1 MEVSMATVLAMGAL
15 TPFASPVLLSRLLER
30 PEAAREEGGARGGGG
45 GGGAKAHLSR
55 RDSSGGARG
64 RQDGGFVGRVVVLF
78 MVFACCVA
86 FVCVMLRDFAPEKGS
101 CQEWVGSILAYI
113 GVFAGSAMVCFVAA
127 PNLLNFVTR
136 GIHGGGEGRNH

>member
-1 MEVSMATVLAMGAL
+1 MADI
-15 TPFASPVLLSRLLER
+15 
-30 PEAAREEGGARGGGG
+30 EAALPPPPPQQAPPKPPRWASAAAALRGVPNVLVYSYVTAMWGGARGGGG

-113 GVFAGSAMVCFVAA
+113 GVFAGSAMMA
-127 PNLLNFVTR
+127 
-136 GIHGGGEGRNH
+136 

>member
-1 MEVSMATVLAMGAL
+1 MATVLAMGAL

-30 PEAAREEGGARGGGG
+30 PEAAREE
-45 GGGAKAHLSR
+45 
-55 RDSSGGARG
+55 
-64 RQDGGFVGRVVVLF
+64 VGH
-78 MVFACCVA
+78 
-86 FVCVMLRDFAPEKGS
+86 FAPEKGS

>member
-1 MEVSMATVLAMGAL
+1 MATVLAMGAL

-113 GVFAGSAMVCFVAA
+113 GVFAGSAMMA
-127 PNLLNFVTR
+127 
-136 GIHGGGEGRNH
+136 